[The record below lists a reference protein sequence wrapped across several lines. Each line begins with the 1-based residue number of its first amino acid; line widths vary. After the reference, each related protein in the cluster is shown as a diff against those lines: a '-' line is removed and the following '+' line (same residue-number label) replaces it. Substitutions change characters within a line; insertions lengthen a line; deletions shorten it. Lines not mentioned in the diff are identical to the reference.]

1 MPTNLP
7 PECAEAER
15 RYREAK
21 EPGEKARSLEEY
33 IGLIPKHKGTDKL
46 RASLR
51 KRLSKLKGAAEQARK
66 KGGKHESEFL
76 IDKEGAGQVAVI
88 GPPNVGK
95 SALVAKLTHAHPEVG
110 NFPFSTWKPIP
121 GMMPVEDI
129 QIQLIDTPPLNREH
143 MEPDLL
149 DLIRRADLLLLVVDV
164 QSAPVD
170 QLEGGVALL
179 EEHRIAPLRLKDRYE
194 EQLRMTFRPFLLLL
208 NKDDSEKY
216 DENVDIFRELVED
229 NWPLVSASAAT
240 GRHFELLK
248 KELFERLEIIRV
260 YSKAPGKKADLSD
273 PFVLKQGSTVEE
285 FAAKVHH
292 DFVTNLKTA
301 KVWGHGVYDGQ
312 PVHRDHVLY
321 DKDVVELHM

>member
-7 PECAEAER
+7 PECADAER

-21 EPGEKARSLEEY
+21 APEEKARYLEDY
-33 IGLIPKHKGTDKL
+33 IGVIPKHKGTDKL

-51 KRLSKLKGAAEQARK
+51 KRLSKLKRAAEQAK
-66 KGGKHESEFL
+66 KKSSKHESEFL

-95 SALVAKLTHAHPEVG
+95 SALVAYVTHAHPEVG
-110 NFPFSTWKPIP
+110 KFPFTTWRPIP
-121 GMMPVEDI
+121 GMMPFEDI
-129 QIQLIDTPPLNREH
+129 QIQLLDTPPLNHEH
-143 MEPDLL
+143 MESDLL

-164 QSAPVD
+164 QGAPVD
-170 QLEGGVALL
+170 QLEECVGLL
-179 EEHRIAPLRLKDRYE
+179 EEHRIVPLRLKERYE
-194 EQLRMTFRPFLLLL
+194 EQQRVTFRPCLLLL
-208 NKDDSEKY
+208 NKDDSEEH
-216 DENVDIFRELVED
+216 DENVDIFRELVQD
-229 NWPLVSASAAT
+229 DWPLVSASATT
-240 GRHFELLK
+240 GRHLDLLK

-260 YSKAPGKKADLSD
+260 YSKAPGKKAEFSD

-292 DFVTNLKTA
+292 DFVERLKLA

-312 PVHRDHVLY
+312 AVHRDHVLS

>member
-21 EPGEKARSLEEY
+21 EPEEKARCLEEF

-51 KRLSKLKGAAEQARK
+51 KRLSKLKGAAEHAKK

-76 IDKEGAGQVAVI
+76 IEKEGAGQVAVI

-95 SALVAKLTHAHPEVG
+95 SALVASLTHAHPEVE
-110 NFPFSTWKPIP
+110 NFPFTTWKPLP

-149 DLIRRADLLLLVVDV
+149 DLIRRAELLLLVVDV
-164 QSAPVD
+164 QGAPVD
-170 QLEGGVALL
+170 QLEECVALL
-179 EEHRIAPLRLKDRYE
+179 QEHRIAPLRLKDRYQ
-194 EQLRMTFRPFLLLL
+194 EQQRMSFHPFLLLL
-208 NKDDSEKY
+208 NKDDSEEY

-229 NWPLVSASAAT
+229 DWPLVSASAAT
-240 GRHFELLK
+240 ERHLDRVK

-260 YSKAPGKKADLSD
+260 YSKAPGKKAELSD
-273 PFVLKQGSTVEE
+273 PFVLKQGGTVEE

-292 DFVTNLKTA
+292 DFVKGLKLA
-301 KVWGHGVYDGQ
+301 KVWGYGVYDGQ
-312 PVHRDHVLY
+312 AVHRDHVLH